1 MNLHTGGLME
11 MSRISRFIFCVL
23 CCVCFLQPV
32 YLAAK
37 PVAQATAASTAYT
50 TVDDQLIDV
59 DVELEEVATKP
70 LAKRHR
76 LQDEMEEYWVVLDKS
91 IADIE
96 YLKQQIASSNGDQSS
111 LSFRLTQRQVE
122 MIDAFSDLVDNVVK
136 QQRANLN
143 TDVVVAKLRMMMLPI
158 GPRARLAIEEHI
170 KSLDTNSLKFGS
182 LTDESVMKIS
192 EINYYSDVAYQAIS
206 THNLNLVKLNFNNDE
221 TQAYLK
227 DSLYTRAETLAGKIQ
242 ITVSERSR
250 AEANL
255 SIDKEDPGLK
265 ADLRL
270 VQKKLSILT
279 SSLRTTINLMDDSKI
294 DSSSYRQMLIR
305 VTGELTTDILKP
317 KIFIGLVNNWLDRA
331 LIFIKQ
337 YSSEIL
343 FKFIIFFF
351 FVLVSYYLS
360 SLTAKVTRKAIE
372 RSKGSVSQL
381 MGDML
386 VAITS
391 RSVFLIGVLIAVSQI
406 GISLA
411 PVLAGIGVIGFIVG
425 FALQDTLSNFASGI
439 MILIYR
445 PYDVGDFI
453 ETGSVKGNVKSMNL
467 VSTTVLTIDHQTL
480 IIPNNKIWGDV
491 INNLTAQKVRRIDM
505 TFGVSYDEN
514 FAQVEQVLSEI
525 VEAHPLTL
533 AKPDCLVKV
542 HELAEYSVIF
552 IVRPWVKTVNYWPV
566 YWDLTRAVIDRF
578 DQEGINIPFPQ
589 RDVNLYKNNDKKLS

>member
-1 MNLHTGGLME
+1 MN
-11 MSRISRFIFCVL
+11 ISRVARLILCVL
-23 CCVCFLQPV
+23 CFGFFLQPV
-32 YLAAK
+32 SIAANPAAQVNTN
-37 PVAQATAASTAYT
+37 PVSLTEL
-50 TVDDQLIDV
+50 DDNQLMDV
-59 DVELEEVATKP
+59 DSGLEKEVAEP
-70 LAKRHR
+70 LLKRPR
-76 LQDEMEEYWVVLDKS
+76 LQVEMDEYWAALDKS

-96 YLKQQIASSNGDQSS
+96 YLKQQIDSKNGDQES
-111 LSFRLTQRQVE
+111 LSLRLTQRQVE
-122 MIDAFSDLVDNVVK
+122 MIDDFSELVDNVVK
-136 QQRANLN
+136 QQRANLD
-143 TDVVVAKLRMMMLPI
+143 TDDVVAKLRVMMLPI
-158 GPRARLAIEEHI
+158 GPRARLIIEEHI
-170 KSLDTNSLKFGS
+170 KSLDKDSLKFGS
-182 LTDESVMKIS
+182 LTDESVMKTS
-192 EINYYSDVAYQAIS
+192 EINYYSDIAYKAIS

-227 DSLYTRAETLAGKIQ
+227 DSLYTRAETLAGQIQ

-255 SIDKEDPGLK
+255 SVDKDNPDLK
-265 ADLRL
+265 AHLRL

-279 SSLRTTINLMDDSKI
+279 SSLRTTIDLMDDSSI

-331 LIFIKQ
+331 FIFVKQ

-343 FKFIIFFF
+343 FKLIVFLFFI
-351 FVLVSYYLS
+351 LLSYYLS
-360 SLTAKVTRKAIE
+360 SLTAKVTRKAIA
-372 RSKGSVSQL
+372 RSNGSISQL

-391 RSVFLIGVLIAVSQI
+391 RSVLLIGILIAVSQM

-467 VSTTVLTIDHQTL
+467 VSTTMLTIDHQTL

-505 TFGVSYDEN
+505 TFGVSYDED
-514 FAQVEQVLSEI
+514 FAQVEKVLNDI
-525 VEAHPLTL
+525 VAAHPLTL
-533 AKPDCLVKV
+533 TKPDCLVKV
-542 HELAEYSVIF
+542 HELGEYSVNF
-552 IVRPWVKTVNYWPV
+552 IVRPWVKTENYWPV
-566 YWDLTRAVIDRF
+566 YWDLTRTVIDRF
-578 DQEGINIPFPQ
+578 GEEEINIPFPQ
-589 RDVNLYKNNDKKLS
+589 RDVNLYQNGDKRLS